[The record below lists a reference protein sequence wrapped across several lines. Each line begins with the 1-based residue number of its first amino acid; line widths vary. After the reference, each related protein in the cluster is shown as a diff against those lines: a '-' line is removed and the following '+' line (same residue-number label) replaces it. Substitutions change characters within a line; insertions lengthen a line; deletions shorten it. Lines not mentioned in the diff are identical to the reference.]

1 MKQLVTISSYGSGPR
16 DCILERMEN
25 SPHILVVDDHQE
37 IRTLVGRLL
46 EKDGYRVS
54 MAPDGREMR
63 RVLGERRVDLIV
75 LDLMLPGEDGLTL
88 CRDLRAAA
96 SPVPVIMLTAKGDGV
111 DRILGLEMGADDYVP
126 KPFSGRELI
135 ARIKAV
141 LRRTQA
147 LPPRP
152 EGPSVPVYRF
162 DQWTLDTGTR
172 DLESDADVVVSLST
186 SEYNLLLAFL
196 QHPQRVL
203 RRDQLLDLAKGRS
216 ATPFDRSID
225 IQVSRL
231 RRKIGDDGKKP
242 KVIKTVRGDGYIFT
256 PNVRCE

>member
-1 MKQLVTISSYGSGPR
+1 
-16 DCILERMEN
+16 MEN

-54 MAPDGREMR
+54 TAPDGREMR

-172 DLESDADVVVSLST
+172 DLESDADVVVSLSA
-186 SEYNLLLAFL
+186 SEYSLLLAFL

-203 RRDQLLDLAKGRS
+203 ARDQLLDLAKGRS
-216 ATPFDRSID
+216 AMPFDRSID